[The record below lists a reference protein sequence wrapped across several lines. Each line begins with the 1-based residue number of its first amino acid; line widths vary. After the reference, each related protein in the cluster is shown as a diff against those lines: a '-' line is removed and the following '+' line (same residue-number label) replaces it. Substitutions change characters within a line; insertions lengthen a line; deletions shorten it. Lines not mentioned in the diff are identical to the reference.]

1 MGPGMNPGIDPCWGR
16 VGVAGDA
23 SCPELRAHVH
33 CRNCPTHGRA
43 AAALLDRPPPE
54 GYLAEWTG
62 HVARGSA
69 LSGLS
74 LDFARREAA
83 RAARS
88 AMIFRIGA
96 EWLAL
101 PTGMLQEVAEMRPV
115 HSLPHRRDGVVLG
128 VTNIHGAL
136 LICVS
141 LSVLLGLEALAQGGG
156 TGTRRLLVIGPEAG
170 RFVFPADE
178 VHGMHR
184 YAPDALSPPPDT
196 VSRAASSHVRH
207 VLSWEGRSVG
217 LLDGELLLASLN
229 RRIA

>member
-1 MGPGMNPGIDPCWGR
+1 M
-16 VGVAGDA
+16 AGDTEPA
-23 SCPELRAHVH
+23 RGARIGEAGRGGSVQ
-33 CRNCPTHGRA
+33 GRA
-43 AAALLDRPPPE
+43 AAALLDRAPPE

-62 HVARGSA
+62 HVARGGA

-74 LDFARREAA
+74 LDFAGREAA
-83 RAARS
+83 EAVRS

-101 PTGMLQEVAEMRPV
+101 PAGMLQEVAEMRPV

-141 LSVLLGLEALAQGGG
+141 LSVLLGLEERGPAGGV
-156 TGTRRLLVIGPEAG
+156 RRLLVIGPESG
-170 RFVFPADE
+170 RFVLPADE
-178 VHGMHR
+178 VHGLHR
-184 YAPDALSPPPDT
+184 YAPDALSPPPAT
-196 VSRAASSHVRH
+196 VLRQASSHVRH

-217 LLDGELLLASLN
+217 LLDGDLLLASLN